1 MTATPKSVPHDP
13 RPVIAGLLDEH
24 QPQSLLL
31 ISPDPHAQWRQWCQL
46 HCAGAVTSI
55 TESPLDTLETLG
67 RADVA
72 LVVGFIELLD
82 KACGEQVIGRLRNVH
97 TEHLYVL
104 MGDDP
109 RWPVNDWFGL
119 AMQRIERF
127 EIDGTQLTLYGYD
140 LATYNRVRSWNNP
153 KYWANPDNWNRYWW

>member
-1 MTATPKSVPHDP
+1 MTSTSQTAARDP
-13 RPVIAGLLDEH
+13 RHVIAGLLDEH

-31 ISPDPHAQWRQWCQL
+31 ISPDPHAEWRQWCQP
-46 HCAGAVTSI
+46 HCHGEIVPI
-55 TESPLDTLETLG
+55 TEQPLAALESVG

-72 LVVGFIELLD
+72 LVIGFIEPLD
-82 KACGEQVIGRLRNVH
+82 KESGEQLIGRLRNVH
-97 TEHLYVL
+97 TQHIYVL
-104 MGDDP
+104 VGEDP

-127 EIDGTQLTLYGYD
+127 EIDGSHLTLYGYD